1 MKMKNKILDLSVA
14 GVNVA
19 SKTQDGYQRFS
30 LRNLSAEI
38 TRDFAKGPVRVYCD
52 EPSVATIF
60 LEAAAGKL
68 QLNSG
73 SLLLTL
79 DESKID
85 GHTCCVSS
93 PPVYIPWLTVEEN
106 IKITLQLAQSKA
118 DKEDIRQALELTG
131 LDGYETHIPHKKS
144 YGFRARVALAACLA
158 MHAKVTF
165 IAALPTETGK
175 MVRTELLELYEK
187 INRLGNMGI
196 VFGWASAEPLSI
208 PHSDIQIKQTETG
221 SQILI

>member
-1 MKMKNKILDLSVA
+1 MKMKNKILGLSVA
-14 GVNVA
+14 GVSVA
-19 SKTQDGYQRFS
+19 SKIQDGYQRFL

-38 TRDFAKGPVRVYCD
+38 TRDFTKGPVRVYCD
-52 EPSVATIF
+52 EPCVANVF

-68 QLNSG
+68 QLSSG
-73 SLLLTL
+73 NLALS
-79 DESKID
+79 ID
-85 GHTCCVSS
+85 QSGIGEHTGFISS

-144 YGFRARVALAACLA
+144 YGFRTRVALAACLA

-165 IAALPTETGK
+165 VSAPPAETGK
-175 MVRTELLELYEK
+175 IVRAELLELFEK
-187 INRLGNMGI
+187 INRLGNTGI
-196 VFGWASAEPLSI
+196 VFGWASAEPLPI